1 MSVWEL
7 HGKKRLKVLGIMSG
21 TSMNGLDL
29 CLAAIERNRDGIA
42 TEILNFEEI
51 EFSDDFRAYL
61 KSLPQASASL
71 ICEANFKIAR
81 EYVRMIRAALAKDA
95 GAWEGIDLIGSHGQ
109 TVWHRHRDST
119 LQIGE
124 AAVLAEE
131 LNVPVVSDFRV
142 RDVAAGGSGAPLV
155 PIVDF
160 YHFGGRQKTF
170 LVLNIGGIANF
181 TYVPKTARTVS
192 DIRALDTGPGNA
204 LIDAA
209 VWVASEGRESYD
221 QDGQRAS
228 AGQLRDDI
236 LAQLLAHPYL
246 QADLPKSTGTEVF
259 GIEMVRA
266 IIRQFGIG
274 PSEYNDLIA
283 TLTAFTV
290 EAIWLHYERYFAH
303 RSEIDE
309 VVVSGGGLHNQT
321 MMQQLRERFAPVPVH
336 SADAYGIQSDAKE
349 AFAFAVLAA
358 LTIWGLDGNVPAVTG
373 ARHPAV
379 LGKISQ

>member
-1 MSVWEL
+1 M
-7 HGKKRLKVLGIMSG
+7 LGIMSG

-29 CLAAIERNRDGIA
+29 CLAAIERNQGWIT
-42 TEILNFEEI
+42 TEILNFKEI
-51 EFSDDFRAYL
+51 EFRDDFRFYL
-61 KSLPQASASL
+61 KSLPQSSASR
-71 ICEANFKIAR
+71 ICRANFKISR
-81 EYVRMIRAALAKDA
+81 EYARIIHETLARHPK
-95 GAWEGIDLIGSHGQ
+95 AWEGIDLIGSHGQ
-109 TVWHRHRDST
+109 TIWHQHRDST

-131 LNVPVVSDFRV
+131 LGVPVVSDFRV

-160 YHFGGRQKTF
+160 YHFGSRERTF

-181 TYVPKTARTVS
+181 TYIPRTARRVS

-209 VWVASEGRESYD
+209 VWIATDGRESYD
-221 QDGQRAS
+221 RDGQRAAS
-228 AGQLRDDI
+228 GRLRDDI
-236 LAQLLAHPYL
+236 LAQLLVHPYL

-259 GIEMVRA
+259 GIQMVKD

-274 PSEYNDLIA
+274 PSDFDDLIA
-283 TLTAFTV
+283 TLTEYTV
-290 EAIWLHYERYFAH
+290 ETIGLHYERYFKRQAV
-303 RSEIDE
+303 IDE

-321 MMQQLRERFAPVPVH
+321 MMQRLREWFTPVPVRP
-336 SADAYGIQSDAKE
+336 ADAYGIQGDAKE

-358 LTIWGLDGNVPAVTG
+358 LAVWGLDGNVPAVSG
-373 ARHPAV
+373 AKHPVV
-379 LGKISQ
+379 LGKITQ